1 MLWGVLK
8 KRHNQTGRTA
18 MRFSYLRAVEKKKKH
33 VLSSR
38 MQVGV
43 AQLLTQQLKEFLEY
57 SDMRINVTPVEMLA
71 IFFF

>member
-1 MLWGVLK
+1 MGGAQK
-8 KRHNQTGRTA
+8 TPQSDRTYRYA
-18 MRFSYLRAVEKKKKH
+18 IFISQGCRKKKKH